1 MVTTSS
7 INEDKAMEEE
17 AHTPTRN
24 IFEDPA
30 IAEAAKDDPV
40 VRFIS
45 QNWKTI
51 VGVLVAVAL
60 SMIAYNGF
68 QTTAEQ
74 KRAVA
79 TQTFLEIQSAYR
91 SIVEKQRDLGGF
103 RGELI
108 NEKDAKKKGELE
120 QKIAEADKELQQLRE
135 RTSLVI
141 AALNSP
147 KPFDMLSQ
155 MYRGLL
161 AARFGDY
168 ATTEAALTSTS
179 WEAIGAADSA
189 ERMAAE
195 FAALGLARALVDA
208 PASAVN
214 VKDALVKLA
223 SKGNFAAVQAGL
235 TLSMTATTPEEKG
248 QVSKILDELSNKFPS
263 QQKFLAPAQEQVRA
277 QG

>member
-1 MVTTSS
+1 MVTTRS
-7 INEDKAMEEE
+7 INEDKAMEEQ
-17 AHTPTRN
+17 AHTRTRN

-30 IAEAAKDDPV
+30 IADAAKDDPV

-45 QNWKTI
+45 QNWKTV
-51 VGVLVAVAL
+51 VGALVAVAL

-79 TQTFLEIQSAYR
+79 TQTFLEIQNSYR
-91 SIVEKQRDLGGF
+91 SIVAKQKERAGLT
-103 RGELI
+103 GELA

-120 QKIAEADKELQQLRE
+120 QKIADADNELKQLRD

-141 AALNSP
+141 TALNSP

-195 FAALGLARALVDA
+195 FAALGLARALMDA
-208 PASAVN
+208 PASVGAAQ
-214 VKDALVKLA
+214 DALVRLA
-223 SKGNFAAVQAGL
+223 SKGNFAAVPAGL
-235 TLSMTATTPEEKG
+235 ALSITATTPEEKG
-248 QVSKILDELSNKFPS
+248 QAVKILDELSNKFPA
-263 QQKFLAPAQEQVRA
+263 QQKFLTPALEQVRA